1 VAIEDDE
8 AFRAMQA
15 RLADLLPRLN
25 ERDRR
30 VAMAIEAKS
39 WGRGGISAVQRA
51 TGASRSTIRR
61 GLDDLADDASE
72 VSDHRVRAAGGGRK
86 KAEITDPEL
95 VNVLDTLIEPETRG
109 DPESPLRWTTKS
121 TRNLAAELTKMG
133 HAVSHSVVAKI
144 LRSLKYSLQGTR
156 KTLEGRQHPDR
167 DAQFRYI
174 NTLAGEFL
182 ASGDPVI
189 SVDTKKKELIGQYAQ
204 AGQEWHPQGEPVEV
218 STYDFPS
225 QADGKAIPYGVYDL
239 TENNAWVSVG
249 IDHDTSVFAV
259 ATIDKW
265 WQQMGKE
272 KYPGARRILI
282 TADGGGSN
290 GHRPWLWKFEL
301 ARLAKATGLA
311 ITVCHYPPGTSK
323 WNKIE
328 HRLFSRI
335 THNWRGRP
343 LETYQTIVNLIA
355 NTTTTTG
362 LTVHCELDPNLYPT
376 KIKLTDQQK
385 ESIPLSRHEFHG
397 DWNYTIEPRIE

>member
-1 VAIEDDE
+1 VAIKDDE

-95 VNVLDTLIEPETRG
+95 VNALDTLIEPETRG

-174 NTLAGEFL
+174 NTLAGGFL

-189 SVDTKKKELIGQYAQ
+189 SVDTKKKELVGQYAQ

-225 QADGKAIPYGVYDL
+225 QADGRAIPYGVYDL

-355 NTTTTTG
+355 NTTTATG

-397 DWNYTIEPRIE
+397 EWNYTIEPRIE

>member
-1 VAIEDDE
+1 VAIKDDE
-8 AFRAMQA
+8 GFRAMRD
-15 RLADLLPRLN
+15 RLTDLLPRLN

-30 VAMAIEAKS
+30 VAMATEAKS

-61 GLDDLADDASE
+61 GLVELAGDAPE
-72 VSDHRVRAAGGGRK
+72 GSDRRVRAPGGGRK
-86 KAEITDPEL
+86 KAEVTDPEL
-95 VNVLDTLIEPETRG
+95 VDALDKLIEPETRG

-121 TRNLAAELTKMG
+121 TRNLATELTEMD
-133 HAVSHSVVAKI
+133 HAVSHSVIAKI
-144 LRSLKYSLQGTR
+144 LRSLQYSLQGTR

-189 SVDTKKKELIGQYAQ
+189 SVDTKKKELVGRYAQ
-204 AGQEWHPQGEPVEV
+204 AGKEWHPQGEPVEV

-239 TENNAWVSVG
+239 TDNSAWVSVG

-272 KYPGARRILI
+272 KYPDARRILI

-301 ARLAKATGLA
+301 ARLAKATGLD

-335 THNWRGRP
+335 TYNWRGRP

-397 DWNYTIEPRIE
+397 DWNYTIEPQIE

>member
-1 VAIEDDE
+1 MTTKNDDDFE
-8 AFRAMQA
+8 AMRA

-30 VAMAIEAKS
+30 AAMATEAKS
-39 WGRGGISAVQRA
+39 WGWGGISAVQRA
-51 TGASRSTIRR
+51 TGASRKTIER
-61 GLDDLADDASE
+61 GLAELTGGVPEGSGR
-72 VSDHRVRAAGGGRK
+72 RVRAPGGGRK
-86 KAEITDPEL
+86 KAEVNDPQL
-95 VNVLDTLIEPETRG
+95 LGALDALIEPETRG

-121 TRNLAAELTKMG
+121 TRNLATELTEMG
-133 HAVSHSVVAKI
+133 HAVSHSVVADI
-144 LRSLKYSLQGTR
+144 LHSLKYSLQGTR
-156 KTLEGRQHPDR
+156 KTLEGHQHPDR
-167 DAQFRYI
+167 DAQFRHI
-174 NTLAGEFL
+174 NTLAEEFL

-189 SVDTKKKELIGQYAQ
+189 SVDTKKKELVGRFAQ
-204 AGQEWHPQGEPVEV
+204 AGKEWRPEGEPVEV

-225 QADGKAIPYGVYDL
+225 QAEGTAIPYGVYDL
-239 TENNAWVSVG
+239 NDNSAWVSVG

-265 WQQMGKE
+265 WQQIGKD
-272 KYPGARRILI
+272 KYPDARRILI

-301 ARLAKATGLA
+301 ARLAKKTGLH

-362 LTVHCELDPNLYPT
+362 LTVRCELDPNLYPT
-376 KIKLTDQQK
+376 KIKLTDHQK
-385 ESIPLSRHEFHG
+385 ESIPLTRHEFHG
-397 DWNYTIEPRIE
+397 DWNYAIEPRHE